1 MSKTNKKKIKIK
13 GGEHPQFTNILES
26 FASAMTIVT
35 KPKRK

>member
-1 MSKTNKKKIKIK
+1 MSKTKKKKIKIK

-35 KPKRK
+35 KPRGK

>member
-1 MSKTNKKKIKIK
+1 MSKTKKKKNK

-26 FASAMTIVT
+26 FASAVTTVT

>member
-1 MSKTNKKKIKIK
+1 MSKTKKKKIKIK

-35 KPKRK
+35 KPKKK